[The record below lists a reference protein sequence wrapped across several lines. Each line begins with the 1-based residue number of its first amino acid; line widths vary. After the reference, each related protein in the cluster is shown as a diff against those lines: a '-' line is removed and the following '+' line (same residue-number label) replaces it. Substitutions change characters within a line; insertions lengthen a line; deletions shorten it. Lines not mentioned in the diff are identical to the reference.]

1 MSEIKPRQ
9 WTVKWD
15 KIQITENYY
24 EGVQIADGI
33 SVKKHESVEVIEAEP
48 ILQMMNELAAILLTR
63 DCDKIINHEGSGMFN
78 KHHPGCFKCKALE
91 KYKSFLSQI
100 ESEAGE

>member
-33 SVKKHESVEVIEAEP
+33 SVKKHESVEVVEAEP
-48 ILQMMNELAAILLTR
+48 VLQMMKEMADYLREAQAKDRYMHNRAS
-63 DCDKIINHEGSGMFN
+63 CNHEPRGWEV
-78 KHHPGCFKCKALE
+78 K
-91 KYKSFLSQI
+91 
-100 ESEAGE
+100 